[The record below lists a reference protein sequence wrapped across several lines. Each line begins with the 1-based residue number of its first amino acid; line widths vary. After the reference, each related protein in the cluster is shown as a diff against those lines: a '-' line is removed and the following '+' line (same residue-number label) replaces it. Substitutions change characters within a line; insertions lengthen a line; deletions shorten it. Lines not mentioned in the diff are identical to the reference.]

1 MKMDTIRIKNLY
13 SSFRLR
19 FQRKQV
25 EHFVKIGVDASLLS
39 GCVEK
44 TVKTV
49 EQTSP
54 VSGGI
59 EEVVDGVE
67 EEDEEAEDGE
77 DSVRVNGIPGW
88 WVGERVKVECSKLH
102 R

>member
-1 MKMDTIRIKNLY
+1 MDMIRLKNLY

-67 EEDEEAEDGE
+67 EEDEEAQDRQHG
-77 DSVRVNGIPGW
+77 VWVHRVPG
-88 WVGERVKVECSKLH
+88 
-102 R
+102 